1 MKVSQDTINSS
12 EDRTEVLQEEEA
24 TSILLCFKERRFL
37 HVNST
42 QHITTKTRP
51 TISTK
56 LVAAVG
62 SEEAI
67 INQANANHSTNET
80 NDQQPS
86 HRQDV
91 KARKIID
98 THLTTNR
105 QGQDKGSEGSGLAGN
120 KRSQEEEE
128 DFPRGYQKY

>member
-1 MKVSQDTINSS
+1 M
-12 EDRTEVLQEEEA
+12 
-24 TSILLCFKERRFL
+24 
-37 HVNST
+37 
-42 QHITTKTRP
+42 
-51 TISTK
+51 
-56 LVAAVG
+56 AAEG

-67 INQANANHSTNET
+67 VNQANATHSTNET

-120 KRSQEEEE
+120 KRSQEEE
-128 DFPRGYQKY
+128 DFPRGYQSIEETSIN